1 MRCPS
6 SYKEAI
12 EMFAPELGY
21 ELLFVVYH
29 NNYSGTGYALLK
41 KNTRLYVSTFTYGT
55 CSLCDFLYSMSCK
68 NRYDEPDYDE
78 NDEPKEKELSK
89 SDRLAI
95 IKHVLTTKRLSS
107 FLKELDNDFCFDD
120 DLKDFNEKLLKEGYI
135 KFSVS

>member
-21 ELLFVVYH
+21 ELLFVVLH

-41 KNTRLYVSTFTYGT
+41 KNARLYVSTFTYGT
-55 CSLCDFLYSMSCK
+55 CSLCDFLYAMSCK

-89 SDRLAI
+89 SDRLSI
-95 IKHVLTTKRLSS
+95 IKHVLTTKKLESY
-107 FLKELDNDFCFDD
+107 LKDEDDDYSFDD
-120 DLKDFNEKLLKEGYI
+120 DRKAFDARLQKEGYI
-135 KFSVS
+135 